1 MRYSPLAAMGVI
13 SLSSSYAQAAP
24 TQASGSAIKL
34 SCSGPEA
41 AAARKIAVR
50 EKLTLGAHPQ
60 ACLTQASMYGGSSK
74 QLIAAAPSAAC
85 GRLKA
90 IQIYERSIAGPWGN
104 LLEKPVCGTRVSFG
118 PKNPWGATMI
128 TIDGRHYDQR
138 GQYYTPAK
146 Y

>member
-1 MRYSPLAAMGVI
+1 MRYAKFAAAVAIAGAF
-13 SLSSSYAQAAP
+13 SAPAQAASP
-24 TQASGSAIKL
+24 QATGSGIKL

-41 AAARKIAVR
+41 SAVR
-50 EKLTLGAHPQ
+50 KLATRAKLTLHPR
-60 ACLTQASMYGGSSK
+60 ACVAQASMYGGSNK
-74 QLIAAAPSAAC
+74 QIIAATPSPGC

-104 LLEKPVCGTRVSFG
+104 LLAKPVCGTNVSFG

-128 TIDGRHYDQR
+128 TIDRKHYDQR
-138 GQYYTPAK
+138 GKFYTLAN

>member
-1 MRYSPLAAMGVI
+1 M
-13 SLSSSYAQAAP
+13 
-24 TQASGSAIKL
+24 
-34 SCSGPEA
+34 
-41 AAARKIAVR
+41 R

-60 ACLTQASMYGGSSK
+60 ACLAQASMYGGSSK
-74 QLIAAAPSAAC
+74 QIIAAAPSATC

-104 LLEKPVCGTRVSFG
+104 LLERAVCGTQVSFG

-128 TIDGRHYDQR
+128 TIDGKHYDQR
-138 GQYYTPAK
+138 GQYYTLAK